1 MKTSDCAETLCGHI
15 RQVKK
20 AEVTKFIAE
29 VQADVCREGHPC
41 GKPSLCLEC
50 KAVGCISAAGDVVNI
65 EGTQSCIARHMKASG
80 HTLSLYLPTGQ
91 ISCSVCNVDSF
102 RSMIIG
108 YTGTDNAGLAKLNTF
123 NEYIVKCWNERQA
136 SSKQLSKEQQEK
148 LFWLISRT
156 LATSTVCFSAYTPP
170 VWKASIRR
178 CLFKRTAR
186 SSTDPSIRISNT
198 SMTRCLRRWGRK
210 NGISYHPPSEASQAT
225 PGLFERRKSLT
236 SKSISNFRGLCMR
249 HQNLEEKV

>member
-65 EGTQSCIARHMKASG
+65 EATQSCIARHMKASG

-148 LFWLISRT
+148 LFGLVNFKNTCYFNSVLQCLYSTSLEGVYKT
-156 LATSTVCFSAYTPP
+156 LPLQTNSQVKYRPIHQDIEYFYDEMLEKVGQEEWHIVS
-170 VWKASIRR
+170 SS
-178 CLFKRTAR
+178 KR
-186 SSTDPSIRISNT
+186 SKSSNT
-198 SMTRCLRRWGRK
+198 RPIR
-210 NGISYHPPSEASQAT
+210 AT
-225 PGLFERRKSLT
+225 
-236 SKSISNFRGLCMR
+236 
-249 HQNLEEKV
+249 KVVDF